1 MPNFVELAATRI
13 VELIAAN
20 PNFLEYL
27 PDLRRTKKPLNRQ
40 YVYNVRA
47 PPTSN
52 QLDREHG

>member
-1 MPNFVELAATRI
+1 VVLVPNFVELAATRI

-20 PNFLEYL
+20 PTFLEYL

-47 PPTSN
+47 PSLLTC
-52 QLDREHG
+52 

>member
-1 MPNFVELAATRI
+1 VVLVPNFVELAATRI

-47 PPTSN
+47 PQPLTS
-52 QLDREHG
+52 